1 MMKFC
6 HRNILPPD
14 ISMDAGRFFV
24 SPTFPHLHQSAQPR
38 HKMKY
43 RHKFSTRRMSVAN
56 RTSIRERSAE
66 ADGERFG
73 EWKMDLIVDSFGH
86 ATLTLMEP
94 STNMLLMRKL
104 PSRDE
109 SELIAKEVS
118 NQLLPYKK
126 NC

>member
-1 MMKFC
+1 
-6 HRNILPPD
+6 
-14 ISMDAGRFFV
+14 
-24 SPTFPHLHQSAQPR
+24 
-38 HKMKY
+38 
-43 RHKFSTRRMSVAN
+43 
-56 RTSIRERSAE
+56 
-66 ADGERFG
+66 
-73 EWKMDLIVDSFGH
+73 MDLIVDSFDH

-118 NQLLPYKK
+118 NQLLPCKK

>member
-1 MMKFC
+1 
-6 HRNILPPD
+6 
-14 ISMDAGRFFV
+14 
-24 SPTFPHLHQSAQPR
+24 
-38 HKMKY
+38 
-43 RHKFSTRRMSVAN
+43 MSVAN

-73 EWKMDLIVDSFGH
+73 EWEMGLIVDSFDH

-109 SELIAKEVS
+109 SEPIAKEVS
-118 NQLLPYKK
+118 SQLLPYKK